1 MLSER
6 QEGTVE
12 IVHIAGDDRGE
23 ILLYTLSTCVW
34 CRKMKR
40 WLDEKGLAYSYV
52 DVDLEPGGE
61 KEAVMEEVE
70 RWNALCSFPTVVVDQ
85 KECFV
90 GYKPDR
96 LMELIGK

>member
-1 MLSER
+1 MDIIHVPGE
-6 QEGTVE
+6 V
-12 IVHIAGDDRGE
+12 RGE

-52 DVDLEPGGE
+52 DVDLESGSE

-70 RWNALCSFPTVVVDQ
+70 RWNPLCSFPTVVINQ

-90 GYKPDR
+90 GFKPDR
-96 LMELIGK
+96 LMEILES

>member
-1 MLSER
+1 M
-6 QEGTVE
+6 E
-12 IVHIAGDDRGE
+12 IVHIAGEDRGE

-52 DVDLEPGGE
+52 DVDLEPKEE
-61 KEAVMEEVE
+61 KEVVMEEVE
-70 RWNALCSFPTVVVDQ
+70 RWNPLCSFPTVVVNQ

-90 GYKPDR
+90 GFKPER
-96 LMELIGK
+96 LMELLGS

>member
-1 MLSER
+1 
-6 QEGTVE
+6 VE
-12 IVHIAGDDRGE
+12 IIHIAGDDRGE

-52 DVDLEPGGE
+52 GVDLEPGGE

-70 RWNALCSFPTVVVDQ
+70 RWNPLCSFPTVVVDQ

-96 LMELIGK
+96 LLELIGK

>member
-1 MLSER
+1 M
-6 QEGTVE
+6 E
-12 IVHIAGDDRGE
+12 IVHVAGEDRGE
-23 ILLYTLSTCVW
+23 IMLYTLSTCVW

-52 DVDLEPGGE
+52 DVDLESVGE

-70 RWNALCSFPTVVVDQ
+70 RWNPLCSFPTVVVNR

-90 GYKPDR
+90 GFKPER
-96 LMELIGK
+96 LVELIGK

>member
-1 MLSER
+1 M
-6 QEGTVE
+6 E
-12 IVHIAGDDRGE
+12 IIHIAGEDRGN

-52 DVDLEPGGE
+52 DVDLEPGEE
-61 KEAVMEEVE
+61 KKAVMEEVE
-70 RWNALCSFPTVVVDQ
+70 RWNPLCSFPTVVVNQ

-90 GYKPDR
+90 GFKPDK
-96 LMELIGK
+96 LLELIGK

>member
-1 MLSER
+1 M
-6 QEGTVE
+6 E
-12 IVHIAGDDRGE
+12 IIHIAGEDRGN

-52 DVDLEPGGE
+52 DVDLEPKEE
-61 KEAVMEEVE
+61 KEVIMEEVE
-70 RWNALCSFPTVVVDQ
+70 RWNPLCSFPTVVVDQ

-90 GYKPDR
+90 GFKPDR
-96 LMELIGK
+96 LLELISK